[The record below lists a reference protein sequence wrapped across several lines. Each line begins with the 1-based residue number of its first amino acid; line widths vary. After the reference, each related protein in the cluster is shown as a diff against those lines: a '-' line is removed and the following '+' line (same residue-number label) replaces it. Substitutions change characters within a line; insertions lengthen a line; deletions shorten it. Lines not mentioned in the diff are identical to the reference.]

1 MAKID
6 VTSIK
11 GYAEM
16 SAEEKVAALEGFE
29 FNETETEA
37 KLKTAM
43 SNANSE
49 TAKYKRERDEAVKKW
64 KETLSEQEKAEAERA
79 EREKAVEE
87 ELKSLRRDKS
97 VSGYVAQCLA
107 LGYSAELAQKAA
119 EAMADG
125 NTAEIFACQQAFLE
139 AKQKEIE
146 AAALNKQPTL
156 TAGSPPTAKQ
166 ADHDAINRERAW
178 FGLPPLK

>member
-1 MAKID
+1 MKID
-6 VTSIK
+6 VSKIT
-11 GYAEM
+11 GYEEM
-16 SAEEKVAALEGFE
+16 SAEDKLKALEEYE
-29 FNETETEA
+29 FDAPKDNTEEVKNLKESLSKANSQAAEWKRQFREKQTEA
-37 KLKTAM
+37 
-43 SNANSE
+43 
-49 TAKYKRERDEAVKKW
+49 ERV
-64 KETLSEQEKAEAERA
+64 EAERA

-87 ELKSLRRDKS
+87 ELKSLRRDKT
-97 VSGYVAQCLA
+97 VSGYIAQCLA

-125 NTAEIFACQQAFLE
+125 NTSEIFACQQEFLE
-139 AKQKEIE
+139 AEKKKIE

-156 TAGSPPTAKQ
+156 TSGSPPTAKQ

>member
-1 MAKID
+1 MKID
-6 VTSIK
+6 VSKIE

-16 SAEEKVAALEGFE
+16 SAEDKLKALEEYEFE
-29 FNETETEA
+29 APKDNSEEV
-37 KLKTAM
+37 KNLKE
-43 SNANSE
+43 SLSKANSQAAE
-49 TAKYKRERDEAVKKW
+49 WKRQFREKQ
-64 KETLSEQEKAEAERA
+64 TEQERAEAERA
-79 EREKAVEE
+79 EREKETAEKLASYE
-87 ELKSLRRDKS
+87 RKFK
-97 VSGYVAQCLA
+97 VSDLFGQYTL
-107 LGYSAELAQKAA
+107 LGYSKDLAQKAA

-125 NTAEIFACQQAFLE
+125 NTSEIFACQQAFLE

>member
-1 MAKID
+1 MKID
-6 VTSIK
+6 VTKID
-11 GYAEM
+11 GYENM
-16 SAEEKVAALEGFE
+16 SAEDKLKALEGYE
-29 FNETETEA
+29 FDVPTPKDNSEEVKNLKESLSKANSQAAEWKRQFREKQTEA
-37 KLKTAM
+37 
-43 SNANSE
+43 
-49 TAKYKRERDEAVKKW
+49 ER
-64 KETLSEQEKAEAERA
+64 AEAERA

-107 LGYSAELAQKAA
+107 LGYSADLAQKAA

-125 NTAEIFACQQAFLE
+125 NTSEIFACQQAFLE

>member
-1 MAKID
+1 MKID
-6 VTSIK
+6 VSKIV
-11 GYAEM
+11 GYGEM
-16 SAEEKVAALEGFE
+16 SAEDKLKALEEYE
-29 FNETETEA
+29 FDVPKDNSEEV
-37 KLKTAM
+37 KNLKE
-43 SNANSE
+43 SLSKANSQAAE
-49 TAKYKRERDEAVKKW
+49 YKRQWREKQSEAER
-64 KETLSEQEKAEAERA
+64 AEAERA

-125 NTAEIFACQQAFLE
+125 NTSEIFACQQAFLE
-139 AKQKEIE
+139 AKQKELE
-146 AAALNKQPTL
+146 AAALNKQPTI
-156 TAGSPPTAKQ
+156 TSGSPPTAKQ

>member
-6 VTSIK
+6 VTSIE

-16 SAEEKVAALEGFE
+16 TVEEKLAALEGYEFE
-29 FNETETEA
+29 APAPKSDEEVA
-37 KLKTAM
+37 KLKTAL
-43 SNANSE
+43 SNANSDAAE
-49 TAKYKRERDEAVKKW
+49 WKKKYRQGLDEAKRL
-64 KETLSEQEKAEAERA
+64 EEERK
-79 EREKAVEE
+79 EREQAVES
-87 ELKSLRRDKS
+87 ELQALRRDKA
-97 VSGYVAQCLA
+97 VSGYIAQCLT

-125 NTAEIFACQQAFLE
+125 NTSEIFACQQEFLE
-139 AKQKEIE
+139 AEKKKIE

-156 TAGSPPTAKQ
+156 TSGSPPTAKQ